1 MSRWNNNILSI
12 IVYAAIFILLEVAA
26 VAMLKISSSLQDV
39 WFTRFNH
46 SVLSFVWGGSEKI
59 RGLFTL
65 KEENEMLARQN
76 LELVKEIK
84 MLKESGEPVPSDDSF
99 LYIPAHISKMSRNSQ
114 HNYIIIDKGS
124 EDGIVPNSGIITSLG
139 VVGIISAV
147 DKHHSYGLTFM
158 NSKVS
163 VSARIGRNG
172 SISPLVWD
180 GKHVNKANMINLPA
194 HVDVTPGD
202 TVYTSGF
209 SSIFPP
215 DIPLGIA
222 GSSKIVDGSSNT
234 VEIFLFQDFSSLR
247 SVTAVVNPGKEEI
260 DALISDAEEEL

>member
-1 MSRWNNNILSI
+1 MSKWNKNILPI

-26 VAMLKISSSLQDV
+26 VAMLRSSSSLQDV

-46 SVLSFVWGGSEKI
+46 RTLSFIWGGAEKV
-59 RGLFTL
+59 RGFFTL
-65 KEENEMLARQN
+65 RDENEMLARQN
-76 LELVKEIK
+76 LELMKEIK
-84 MLKESGEPVPSDDSF
+84 MLREHRDSLTFDDSF
-99 LYIPAHISKMSRNSQ
+99 IYIPARISKMSRNSQ

-124 EDGIVPNSGIITSLG
+124 DDGIVPNSGIITSLG

-147 DKHHSYGLTFM
+147 DKRHSYGLTFM

-180 GKHVNKANMINLPA
+180 GRHSNKGSMINLPA

-209 SSIFPP
+209 SSVFPP
-215 DIPLGIA
+215 DIPLGIT
-222 GSSKIVDGSSNT
+222 GKSNIVDGSSNT
-234 VEIFLFQDFSSLR
+234 VEVFLFQDFSSIR
-247 SVTAVVNPGKEEI
+247 SVTAVINPEKEEI
-260 DALISDAEEEL
+260 EALVSESEESI